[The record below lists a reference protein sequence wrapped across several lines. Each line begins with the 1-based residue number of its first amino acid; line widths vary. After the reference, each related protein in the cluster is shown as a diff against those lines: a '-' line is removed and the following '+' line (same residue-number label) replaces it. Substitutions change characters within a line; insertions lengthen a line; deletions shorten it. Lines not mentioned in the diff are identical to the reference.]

1 MWRAARQELISPTWV
16 CACQPKIHRMDAQ
29 QVRISLHDESG
40 GYEITP
46 DRVPLSVLRS
56 FVKDVDEFL
65 RGDRGEV
72 DTSELDVAVVEGSLG
87 VLTEPTAHPGL
98 LRDLL
103 HLANSEMTDGL
114 NVKRRAVVE
123 RWQKAAHGMRRVRV
137 EISAPMLA
145 KPVVINAESDFH
157 ADDADQWVRVERYL
171 RGEIYEIGGLRN
183 VNAHIR
189 LPDGKSIPVEA
200 ERDVLRADKTN
211 RLYKPAMVRIAAEYN
226 VATRE
231 YRNARLI
238 EFVEHDSKL
247 DEKDLDRLT
256 QRGAKAWQDV
266 PDASAWVESLRGND
280 A

>member
-1 MWRAARQELISPTWV
+1 
-16 CACQPKIHRMDAQ
+16 MDAQ
-29 QVRISLHDESG
+29 RIRISLHDESG

-56 FVKDVDEFL
+56 FIRDVDEFL
-65 RGDRGEV
+65 RGERREV
-72 DTSELDVAVVEGSLG
+72 DTSELDVAVVKGSVG
-87 VLTEPTAHPGL
+87 VLTTPTAHPSL

-103 HLANSEMTDGL
+103 HLANSELIDGL
-114 NVKRRAVVE
+114 NAKRRAVVE
-123 RWQKAAHGMRRVRV
+123 RWQKTAHNKRGVRV
-137 EISAPMLA
+137 EIVAPMLP
-145 KPVVINAESDFH
+145 KPLVIDAASDFH

-189 LPDGKSIPVEA
+189 LPDGKSMPVEA

-238 EFVEHDSKL
+238 EFVEHESKL
-247 DEKDLDRLT
+247 DEKDLDRLA